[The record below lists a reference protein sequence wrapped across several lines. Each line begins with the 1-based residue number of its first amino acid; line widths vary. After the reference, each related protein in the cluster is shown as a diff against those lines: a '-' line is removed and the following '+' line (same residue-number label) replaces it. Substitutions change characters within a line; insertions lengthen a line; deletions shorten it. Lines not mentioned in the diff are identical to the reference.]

1 MDLTIHWD
9 RAAREPWVLVSDR
22 PGGVPR
28 VREYRR
34 RVRAEATYQD
44 CKRRGFG
51 IEASKVTDLARLD
64 RLLLALHLALW
75 WGTQLGHR
83 AIRTGQRRRF
93 DRSDRRELSVL
104 RLGCRWLADR
114 LEHAVC
120 PPRPFH
126 SRHHQWRYTW
136 LA

>member
-1 MDLTIHWD
+1 VDLTIHWD
-9 RAAREPWVLVSDR
+9 RAAREPW
-22 PGGVPR
+22 
-28 VREYRR
+28 
-34 RVRAEATYQD
+34 VRAEATYQD